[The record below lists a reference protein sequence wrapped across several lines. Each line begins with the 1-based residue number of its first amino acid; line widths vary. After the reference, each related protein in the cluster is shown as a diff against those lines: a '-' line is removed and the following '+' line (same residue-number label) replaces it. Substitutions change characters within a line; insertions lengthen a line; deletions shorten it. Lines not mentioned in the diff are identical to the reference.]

1 MDFCFAFFI
10 DTILGL
16 TKARNDE
23 DWSIRMILCTLK
35 IETKQGMS
43 SNEDWW
49 NPGKPAIALKFLMC
63 FV

>member
-10 DTILGL
+10 DSILGL

-43 SNEDWW
+43 SNED
-49 NPGKPAIALKFLMC
+49 
-63 FV
+63 